1 MADLGYAWEK
11 LYLSVITL
19 ATWSNT
25 IQERLADA
33 YLENL
38 MGLDVELFP
47 KELQGEF
54 KEIMDKL
61 NSFNTEGEE
70 YRLNIN
76 SKISEVDANELSKRI
91 ISLYDHITELK
102 GIRDQKYIV

>member
-11 LYLSVITL
+11 LYLSVTTL
-19 ATWSNT
+19 ATSSNT
-25 IQERLADA
+25 IQERLADV

-38 MGLDVELFP
+38 MGLEVETFP
-47 KELQGEF
+47 KEIQGEF

-61 NSFNTEGEE
+61 NSLSREGEE

-76 SKISEVDANELSKRI
+76 NKISEEDANELSKSI
-91 ISLYDHITELK
+91 ISLYDHVTKLDA
-102 GIRDQKYIV
+102 IRDRKYLV